1 MHPKSLLRAGLFTVA
16 LCGPVLPTL
25 LNAADVP
32 TAASPTQNVKVV
44 EMIVAKVNG
53 EIITQTELEHQRAVI
68 QAELQKDVTIP
79 QDKLATEVSQ
89 KQADALRGKIDE
101 LLLTQ
106 KAKEESISVDAEVTK
121 RLAQLQADSKK
132 ADPEE
137 FHRWIQENAGI
148 PFEDFKSQMRDHLLT
163 QKLVS
168 QEVAYKINIPQSE
181 IKAYYEQHKADFV
194 REEQVFLREILIA
207 PKSNSPADVAAA
219 EKKAKEICAR
229 ARKGEKF
236 AELAR
241 SYSDAATAQQD
252 GELGAYKKGQLLKP
266 IEDAVFAQNRGYVTD
281 PIRTSGGFEILKVEE
296 RYQAGQAALEDV
308 QNEIM
313 DKLYAPRMEPEL
325 RKYLTKLRDDA
336 FIEIRG
342 GWVDSGAAPGKD
354 TTWKD
359 PATIQPE
366 TTTKAQVQA
375 QKKKRILGVIPRHSS
390 SVSSSDPG
398 SSGKSTPAT
407 APATAPPASGSSSSS
422 SSSSPS

>member
-1 MHPKSLLRAGLFTVA
+1 MHPKFLLRAGLLAAA
-16 LCGPVLPTL
+16 LCGPVLS
-25 LNAADVP
+25 AADVP
-32 TAASPTQNVKVV
+32 ASASSTPNVKVV

-53 EIITQTELEHQRAVI
+53 EIITQTELEHQRALI
-68 QAELQKDVTIP
+68 QSELEKDVTIP
-79 QDKLATEVSQ
+79 RDKLAAEVNQ

-181 IKAYYEQHKADFV
+181 IKDYYEKHKADFV

-252 GELGAYKKGQLLKP
+252 GELGAYKRGQLLKP
-266 IEDAVFAQNRGYVTD
+266 IEDAVFTQNRGYVTD

-325 RKYLTKLRDDA
+325 RKYLTKLREDA

-354 TTWKD
+354 TSWKD

-375 QKKKRILGVIPRHSS
+375 QKKKRILGVIPRHTS

-398 SSGKSTPAT
+398 AAGKSATPPAAPGTTPAT
-407 APATAPPASGSSSSS
+407 PPASGSSSSS
-422 SSSSPS
+422 SSSPS